1 LESQFW
7 RACQWQFFWDGFLTG
22 FWEPRHG
29 CCLFSRCSA
38 FWRLSSPYLISRK
51 NFNIFLELG
60 MKISRL
66 TKRIILFIGITA
78 LAFIIAGTIYYRS
91 FQALPFALGVILTS
105 SLNVLKIIML
115 ERTANKVVNMQDPDY
130 GKNFVRFQYLLRYFL
145 TGIVLL
151 VVGLL
156 HYYTTAPFISIWGA
170 VAGIFTMQIAV
181 IVVRSMKNNDDT

>member
-1 LESQFW
+1 
-7 RACQWQFFWDGFLTG
+7 
-22 FWEPRHG
+22 
-29 CCLFSRCSA
+29 
-38 FWRLSSPYLISRK
+38 
-51 NFNIFLELG
+51 

-66 TKRIILFIGITA
+66 TKRIIFFIGIAA
-78 LAFIIAGTIYYRS
+78 LAFIIAGCIYYRS
-91 FQALPFALGVILTS
+91 LQALPFALGVILTS

-151 VVGLL
+151 AVGLL

-181 IVVRSMKNNDDT
+181 IVVRSMKNNDED